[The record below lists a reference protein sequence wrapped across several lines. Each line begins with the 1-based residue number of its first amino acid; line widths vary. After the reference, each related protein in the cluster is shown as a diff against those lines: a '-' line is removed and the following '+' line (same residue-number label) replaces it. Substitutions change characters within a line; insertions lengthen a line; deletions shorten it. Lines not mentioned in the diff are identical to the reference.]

1 LAAIGLMATRNDGR
15 VVHFGSSG
23 EDWYDVTGQLT
34 LADVMA
40 RGVDEIRNVNS
51 GELVGVG
58 TVDIGKRLRPNFR
71 SGRIVLFVTPQAD
84 NKWEAVR
91 VT

>member
-1 LAAIGLMATRNDGR
+1 
-15 VVHFGSSG
+15 
-23 EDWYDVTGQLT
+23 
-34 LADVMA
+34 MA